1 VNLPSN
7 HIPALVD
14 MNRLCA
20 ETCMCEDTIDA
31 LVLTGKLPP
40 PKKLGRK
47 RVWLWS
53 EVLAYIGNGGPPS
66 QDDEGD
72 AADHIIARTQA
83 ALARRRK
90 VIRGKNKNV

>member
-1 VNLPSN
+1 MNLPSN

-20 ETCMCEDTIDA
+20 ETCMCPDTIDA
-31 LVLTGKLPP
+31 LVRTGKLPP

-47 RVWLWS
+47 QFWVWS
-53 EVLAYIGNGGPPS
+53 EVMAYVANGGPPS
-66 QDDEGD
+66 QDDETGD

-83 ALARRRK
+83 ALARRR
-90 VIRGKNKNV
+90 R